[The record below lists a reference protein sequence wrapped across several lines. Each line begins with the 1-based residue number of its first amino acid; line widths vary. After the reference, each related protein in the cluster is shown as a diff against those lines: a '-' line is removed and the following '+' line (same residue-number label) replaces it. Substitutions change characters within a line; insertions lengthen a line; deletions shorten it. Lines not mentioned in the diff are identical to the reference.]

1 MSVSSL
7 KGGIEEARSLVD
19 GIWFILWGYGLEEG
33 MIEEVV
39 IEELDN
45 GMSVSILKGG
55 IEEARS

>member
-45 GMSVSILKGG
+45 GMSVSRFEGG
-55 IEEARS
+55 D